1 MIERKCKT
9 CGKVFAARGN
19 QIYCCIACRE
29 FTGTEWTKC
38 PICGNRF
45 VKKYSDQKCCSQ
57 ECYLIQDKMI
67 DEAERAKNR
76 KIRKSAFISK
86 KKVPKGYE
94 WLEKVNEYLRE
105 NGGVYNPKRG

>member
-1 MIERKCKT
+1 MTEKICKF
-9 CGKVFAARGN
+9 CGKKFMGRAN
-19 QIYCCIACRE
+19 QQYCCSECRN
-29 FTGTEWTKC
+29 GTDIEWSKC

-45 VKKYSDQKCCSQ
+45 IKKYAEQKCCSQ

-67 DEAERAKNR
+67 DEAERER
-76 KIRKSAFISK
+76 TRKSRKKAFISR

-105 NGGVYNPKRG
+105 NGGVYNPKNK